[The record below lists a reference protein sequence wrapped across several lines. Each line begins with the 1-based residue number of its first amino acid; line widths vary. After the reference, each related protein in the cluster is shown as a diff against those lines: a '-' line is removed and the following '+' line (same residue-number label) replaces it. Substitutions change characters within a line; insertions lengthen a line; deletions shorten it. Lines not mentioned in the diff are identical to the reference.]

1 MKQKN
6 RKTSTRIKCPYCGRS
21 AVLRKASYVY
31 REKAL
36 DEYLYVCSGYPECNS
51 YVGDRKSVV

>member
-21 AVLRKASYVY
+21 AVLRKASYDY

-36 DEYLYVCSGYPECNS
+36 DE
-51 YVGDRKSVV
+51 